1 MDCQPS
7 SNSGNVEDQRPW
19 NFSLRSLFVLVTV
32 VAGAFAVG
40 YQLTVLIAA
49 IAITVYCLIKKY
61 RSTTATLLVG
71 SIWLTLIAF
80 GTTTEFRLDTGDMR
94 ETFWGCPISYTTTMN
109 PRGRATLLSLQDPQ
123 VPPQWVWCATNRG
136 LWSTDHPN
144 ARVWYYY
151 QCAGE
156 MAVVDPGAGKVVV
169 RDIAGSLQRYH
180 GQGRPECAQ
189 FLWLP
194 RLINPTPPTPRLIH
208 GWQNDPAV
216 KAYLASRGY
225 PPSGAA
231 TP

>member
-7 SNSGNVEDQRPW
+7 SKPGNVEDQRPW

-61 RSTTATLLVG
+61 RSTTATLVVG
-71 SIWLTLIAF
+71 FIWLTLIGF

-94 ETFWGCPISYTTTMN
+94 ETFWGCPISYSTTMK
-109 PRGRATLLSLQDPQ
+109 PAARAALLSLQDPQ
-123 VPPQWVWCATNRG
+123 VPSRWVWCVTERG
-136 LWSTDHPN
+136 TDHPFV
-144 ARVWYYY
+144 RVRYYY

-156 MAVVDPGAGKVVV
+156 MAVVDPGAARLVV
-169 RDIAGSLQRYH
+169 RDIAECLQKYH
-180 GQGRPECAQ
+180 GSGRPECAQ

-216 KAYLASRGY
+216 KAYLAGRGY
-225 PPSGAA
+225 PPSSAA